1 MSPKFSTSVQTT
13 RKITRRF
20 SFFSALFLLGMT
32 LLTFFSVWSGDL
44 TLEIEVGDDTI
55 LNPYF
60 ATVLFYLLLQLL
72 LSGIVF
78 ALSLPMVYLW
88 KSWRGTESSHE
99 SD

>member
-1 MSPKFSTSVQTT
+1 
-13 RKITRRF
+13 
-20 SFFSALFLLGMT
+20 
-32 LLTFFSVWSGDL
+32 
-44 TLEIEVGDDTI
+44 VGDDTS

>member
-32 LLTFFSVWSGDL
+32 LLTFFSVRSGDL

-78 ALSLPMVYLW
+78 ALSLPMVCLW
-88 KSWRGTESSHE
+88 KIWRGTE
-99 SD
+99 